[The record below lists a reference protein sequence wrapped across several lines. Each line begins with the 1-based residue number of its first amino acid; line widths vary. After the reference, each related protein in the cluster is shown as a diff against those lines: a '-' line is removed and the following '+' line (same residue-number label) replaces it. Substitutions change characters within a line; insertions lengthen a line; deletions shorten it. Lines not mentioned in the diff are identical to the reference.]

1 MLGTSGTNG
10 NYFLR
15 LRPEIIRRKEI
26 VFVLE
31 GNENNVVMIK
41 KNELKVQIHN
51 VESFYTLPE
60 K

>member
-1 MLGTSGTNG
+1 MMKDMVGTNGTNG

-15 LRPEIIRRKEI
+15 LRPEIIGRKEI

-41 KNELKVQIHN
+41 K
-51 VESFYTLPE
+51 
-60 K
+60 